1 MDLND
6 PQFRLAVYIIYG
18 TSFIVMFLAILMWR
32 EKVRH
37 IEFMKDFLY
46 LGIFGLLHGLA
57 EYSDIPRFLEWQPA
71 WAFDF
76 IKLILVSSSFAALLA
91 FGLSI
96 VSAGIEERR
105 WLHGIAL
112 GALFMFFWMLIFLGF
127 INRDI
132 QIYYKDAYNAIDLA
146 QRYSLGFI
154 GALVSSYAFF
164 DLSKKMEAIVG
175 GRAGLRFGIAGIGFA
190 LYAIFGGLIVTSV
203 FGVPVVIIRSA
214 TALLITIAVIGIFR
228 LFELKPGDI
237 RQEGK
242 IPENREV
249 G

>member
-1 MDLND
+1 MVDWND
-6 PQFRLAVYIIYG
+6 PSVRLAVYLIYG
-18 TSFIVMFLAILMWR
+18 TSFIVMFLAIMMWR
-32 EKVRH
+32 HKVGH
-37 IEFMKDFLY
+37 IEFMRDFVY
-46 LGIFGLLHGLA
+46 LGIFGLLHGVA
-57 EYSDIPRFLEWQPA
+57 EYSEIPRFLEWQPA

-76 IKLILVSSSFAALLA
+76 IRLILVSSSFAALLA

-112 GALFMFFWMLIFLGF
+112 GALFMYFWMLIFLGF

-164 DLSKKMEAIVG
+164 DLSNKMGSIVG
-175 GRAGLRFGIAGIGFA
+175 GKAGIRFGAAGIGFV
-190 LYAIFGGLIVTSV
+190 LYAISGGLIVTPV
-203 FGVPVVIIRSA
+203 FDVPVVVFRSA
-214 TALLITIAVIGIFR
+214 TALLITVAVIGIFR
-228 LFELKPGDI
+228 LFELKPGQT
-237 RQEGK
+237 QE
-242 IPENREV
+242 
-249 G
+249 